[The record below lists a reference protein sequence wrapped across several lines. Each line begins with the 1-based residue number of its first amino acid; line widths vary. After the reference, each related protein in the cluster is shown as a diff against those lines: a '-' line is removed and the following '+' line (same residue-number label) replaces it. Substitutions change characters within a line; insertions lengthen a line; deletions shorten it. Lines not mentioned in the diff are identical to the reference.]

1 VQRYTANPPA
11 LHVEDV
17 FRIRPQVEG
26 GQYDL
31 SAYLTDVKR
40 GRWFGRLDQ
49 YDDSSIIVL
58 GSPATCHPCEHVL
71 ASMFGENPYS
81 DAATPLPFR
90 FVWSRELYSTVQS
103 TFAMCAERNPKHS
116 STSGILG
123 LQFGKDFLPIEEG
136 PAEWDT
142 YGVRVAQRRRSG
154 QLWLV
159 LAGATG
165 TATYAGAELLDDMRT
180 AISSAPPREDGPPV
194 LFVVAARVRREGQR
208 RGDNRVVMSQR
219 VIAGPIECRKPS

>member
-1 VQRYTANPPA
+1 MERRPVKFHGPGFGSRPGAGRTHLIVSDVRAITAVIKAVQRYTANPPA

-81 DAATPLPFR
+81 DLLLR
-90 FVWSRELYSTVQS
+90 F
-103 TFAMCAERNPKHS
+103 P
-116 STSGILG
+116 LG
-123 LQFGKDFLPIEEG
+123 L
-136 PAEWDT
+136 
-142 YGVRVAQRRRSG
+142 YGHVSSIRQSKARSRCALSAIRNTLQLRVSWGCNSAKIFFRSKRDL
-154 QLWLV
+154 QS
-159 LAGATG
+159 G
-165 TATYAGAELLDDMRT
+165 TLME
-180 AISSAPPREDGPPV
+180 
-194 LFVVAARVRREGQR
+194 FVSRREGEAVNC
-208 RGDNRVVMSQR
+208 GWFLPVPL
-219 VIAGPIECRKPS
+219 GPPPTQGRSYWMT